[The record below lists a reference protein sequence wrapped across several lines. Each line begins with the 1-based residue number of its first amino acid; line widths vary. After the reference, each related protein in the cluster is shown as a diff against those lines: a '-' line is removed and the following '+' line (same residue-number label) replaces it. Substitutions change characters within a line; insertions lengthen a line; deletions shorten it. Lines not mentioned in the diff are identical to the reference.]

1 MRRFERRFAPRPEN
15 AAAAR
20 DLVRAAVRDS
30 TFDSD
35 DAVLLTGE
43 LVNNAIRHAETE
55 FAVRVEVDED
65 AICVV
70 VTNHAP
76 EFLPLGRDPSAYG
89 GRGLMIM
96 SALADEWGFVRQPED
111 KRVWFRMFKQN
122 G

>member
-30 TFDSD
+30 TVDPD

-55 FAVRVEVDED
+55 FGLRVDVDED
-65 AICVV
+65 AICVAV
-70 VTNHAP
+70 SNHAP
-76 EFLPLGRDPSAYG
+76 EFLPLGRDPSSQG

-96 SALADEWGFVRQPED
+96 SAIADEWGLVRQPED
-111 KRVWFRMFKQN
+111 KCVWFRLFEHH